1 MTAYCVPDTA
11 LRALPV
17 QIHLC
22 SQQLDEVE
30 IMVNPTLQKGK
41 SRHKRFGS
49 LPKVLKWVR
58 GRAGI

>member
-1 MTAYCVPDTA
+1 MPDA
-11 LRALPV
+11 VLGDLSV

-22 SQQLDEVE
+22 SQQLYEVE
-30 IMVNPTLQKGK
+30 IMVNPTLQMGK